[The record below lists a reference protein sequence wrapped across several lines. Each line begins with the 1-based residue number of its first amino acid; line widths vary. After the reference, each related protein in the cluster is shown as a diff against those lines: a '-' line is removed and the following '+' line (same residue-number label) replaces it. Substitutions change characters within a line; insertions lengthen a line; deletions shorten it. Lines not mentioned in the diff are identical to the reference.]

1 MLQKQQEKAQ
11 QEATKAR
18 KISDKKAEKEL
29 RAKQKAEA
37 KAARRAASN
46 FKYYLAFIFFV
57 FLLFVIGFLPE
68 INDYFNRRKIEQE
81 QNTNSVITTGTLS
94 CDMNTNDERFDYSYQ
109 ATFNFRDNEMY
120 RLTFKTTIKGDRNLD
135 ALDLSEMKSQCDL
148 LESQVAN
155 ANGVR
160 VSCSL
165 NEGVYVN
172 EQVLDYSSLNEE
184 EVSTAYIEAGGT
196 YPNYVYQ
203 QNIDDIEKQ
212 MNSSNYNCE
221 RRK

>member
-1 MLQKQQEKAQ
+1 MPPL
-11 QEATKAR
+11 AT
-18 KISDKKAEKEL
+18 IT
-29 RAKQKAEA
+29 
-37 KAARRAASN
+37 
-46 FKYYLAFIFFV
+46 ITT
-57 FLLFVIGFLPE
+57 
-68 INDYFNRRKIEQE
+68 INA
-81 QNTNSVITTGTLS
+81 TITTGTLS
-94 CDMNTNDERFDYSYQ
+94 CEMVSNDERFDYSYQ

-148 LESQVAN
+148 LESQVVN

-172 EQVLDYSSLNEE
+172 EQVLDYSSLNVE

-221 RRK
+221 RGK